1 MSPISVSPEVSRERL
16 TEWVQRFIRHPSEQT
31 DLMEADPAVLSFIS
45 ECARPLVEE
54 LGMTPRFDGMGN
66 MIVEM
71 GPAGAERRLMFMAY
85 AMTHPAASM
94 GDPFKGELIE
104 EVGGV
109 GAIRGRGVSEQKAS
123 LAAALAAVHA
133 YQSRGQGGG
142 LTFVLSTAGET
153 GRHTAAEAILGAL
166 GAAPRLGVVV
176 LGTSSQ
182 VALGNKG
189 RIDIEITVR
198 GKASHSSMPE
208 RGVNA
213 ITGAHEVL
221 NRMAAFDVGEGEHAG
236 LGRATLTSTSIA
248 SLPKAT
254 HTVQNEVRMTF
265 DRRLLPSQDPDEA
278 FARVRDALD
287 IGPPWTIEVE
297 KGPFM
302 YPCEVAEGSDLVR
315 HILVGHT
322 AAGLEAPGFMWS
334 HGALD
339 AGYLAEQGCQATMWG
354 PGSVDMWHSD
364 EESISV
370 DAVWNGA
377 NAYLGLIESYLG

>member
-1 MSPISVSPEVSRERL
+1 
-16 TEWVQRFIRHPSEQT
+16 
-31 DLMEADPAVLSFIS
+31 
-45 ECARPLVEE
+45 
-54 LGMTPRFDGMGN
+54 MTPRFDGMGN

-71 GPAGAERRLMFMAY
+71 GPADAERRLMFMAY

-94 GDPFKGELIE
+94 RDPFKGELME
-104 EVGGV
+104 ENGV
-109 GAIRGRGVSEQKAS
+109 AAIRGRGVSEQKAS

-133 YQSRGQGGG
+133 YRSRGKGGG

-153 GRHTAAEAILGAL
+153 GRHMAAETILGGL
-166 GAAPRLGVVV
+166 GAPPRLGVVV
-176 LGTSSQ
+176 LGTSNK

-189 RIDIEITVR
+189 RIDIEVTVR

-221 NRMAAFDVGEGEHAG
+221 DRMAAFEVGEEEHAG

-265 DRRLLPSQDPDEA
+265 DRRLLPGQDPDAA
-278 FARVRDALD
+278 FYRVRDALD

-302 YPCEVAEGSDLVR
+302 YPCEVAEDSELVH
-315 HILVGHT
+315 HIVSGHA

-339 AGYLAEQGCQATMWG
+339 AGYLAERGCQATMWG
-354 PGSVDMWHSD
+354 PGVVDMWHSE

-370 DAVWNGA
+370 DAVCTGA
-377 NAYLGLIESYLG
+377 NAYLGLIASYLG

>member
-1 MSPISVSPEVSRERL
+1 MAPISVSPEVPRERL
-16 TEWVQRFIRHPSEQT
+16 TEWVQRFIRHPSEQS

-45 ECARPLVEE
+45 DCARPLVEE

-71 GPAGAERRLMFMAY
+71 GPADAERRLMFMTY

-94 GDPFKGELIE
+94 RDPFKGELIE
-104 EVGGV
+104 ENGV
-109 GAIRGRGVSEQKAS
+109 AAIRGRGVSEQKAS

-133 YQSRGQGGG
+133 YRSRGKGGG

-153 GRHTAAEAILGAL
+153 GRHMAAEAILGGL
-166 GAAPRLGVVV
+166 GAPPRLGVVV

-189 RIDIEITVR
+189 RIDIEVTVR
-198 GKASHSSMPE
+198 GKAFHSSMPE

-221 NRMAAFDVGEGEHAG
+221 DRMAAFEMGEEEHAG

-265 DRRLLPSQDPDEA
+265 DRRLLPGQDPDDA
-278 FARVRDALD
+278 FERVRDVLD

-302 YPCEVAEGSDLVR
+302 YPCEVAEDSELVR
-315 HILVGHT
+315 HIVSGHA

-339 AGYLAEQGCQATMWG
+339 AGYLAERGCQATMWG

-370 DAVWNGA
+370 DAVCNGA
-377 NAYLGLIESYLG
+377 NAYLGLIASYLG

>member
-1 MSPISVSPEVSRERL
+1 MAPISVSPEVPRERL
-16 TEWVQRFIRHPSEQT
+16 TEWVQRFIRHPSEQS

-45 ECARPLVEE
+45 DCARPLVEE

-71 GPAGAERRLMFMAY
+71 GPADAERRLMFMTY

-94 GDPFKGELIE
+94 RDPFKGELIE
-104 EVGGV
+104 ENGV
-109 GAIRGRGVSEQKAS
+109 AAIRGRGVSEQKAS

-133 YQSRGQGGG
+133 YRSRGKGGG

-153 GRHTAAEAILGAL
+153 GRHMAAEAILGGL
-166 GAAPRLGVVV
+166 GAPPRLGVVV
-176 LGTSSQ
+176 LGTSNK

-189 RIDIEITVR
+189 RIDIEVTVR
-198 GKASHSSMPE
+198 GKAFHSSMPE

-221 NRMAAFDVGEGEHAG
+221 DRMAAFEMGEEEHAG

-265 DRRLLPSQDPDEA
+265 DRRLLPGQDPDDA
-278 FARVRDALD
+278 FERVRDVLD

-302 YPCEVAEGSDLVR
+302 YPCEVAEDSELVR
-315 HILVGHT
+315 HIVSGHA

-339 AGYLAEQGCQATMWG
+339 AGYLAERGCQATMWG

-370 DAVWNGA
+370 DAVCNGA
-377 NAYLGLIESYLG
+377 NAYLGLIASYLG

>member
-1 MSPISVSPEVSRERL
+1 MAPISVSPEVPRERL
-16 TEWVQRFIRHPSEQT
+16 SEWVQRFVRHPSQQT

-54 LGMTPRFDGMGN
+54 LGLTPRFDGMGN

-71 GPAGAERRLMFMAY
+71 GPADAECRLMFMAY

-94 GDPFKGELIE
+94 RDPFKGELIE
-104 EVGGV
+104 ENGV
-109 GAIRGRGVSEQKAS
+109 TAVRGRGVSEQKAS

-133 YQSRGQGGG
+133 YQSRGTGGG

-153 GRHTAAEAILGAL
+153 GRHMAAEAILGAL
-166 GAAPRLGVVV
+166 GAPPRLGVVV

-189 RIDIEITVR
+189 RIDIEVTVR
-198 GKASHSSMPE
+198 GKASHSSMPG

-213 ITGAHEVL
+213 IAGAHQVL
-221 NRMAAFDVGEGEHAG
+221 DRLAAFEVGQEEHSG
-236 LGRATLTSTSIA
+236 LGRATLTSTSLE
-248 SLPKAT
+248 SFPKAT

-265 DRRLLPSQDPDEA
+265 DRRLLPGQDPDDA

-302 YPCEVAEGSDLVR
+302 YPCEVAEDSELVR
-315 HILVGHT
+315 HILAGHA

-339 AGYLAEQGCQATMWG
+339 AGYLAERGCQATMWG

-377 NAYLGLIESYLG
+377 NAYLGLINSYLG

>member
-1 MSPISVSPEVSRERL
+1 MAPLSVSPEVPRERL

-31 DLMEADPAVLSFIS
+31 DQMEADPAVLSFIS
-45 ECARPLVEE
+45 DCARPLVEE
-54 LGMTPRFDGMGN
+54 LDMTPRFDGMGN

-71 GPAGAERRLMFMAY
+71 GPADAERRLMFMAY

-94 GDPFKGELIE
+94 RDPFKGELME
-104 EVGGV
+104 ENGV
-109 GAIRGRGVSEQKAS
+109 AAIRGRGVSEQKAS

-133 YQSRGQGGG
+133 YRSRGKGGG

-153 GRHTAAEAILGAL
+153 GRHMAAEAILGGL
-166 GAAPRLGVVV
+166 GAPPRLGVVV
-176 LGTSSQ
+176 LGTSNK

-189 RIDIEITVR
+189 RIDIEVTVR

-221 NRMAAFDVGEGEHAG
+221 DRMAAFEVGEEEHAG

-265 DRRLLPSQDPDEA
+265 DRRLLPGQDPDAA
-278 FARVRDALD
+278 FYRVRDALD

-302 YPCEVAEGSDLVR
+302 YPCEVAEDSELVH
-315 HILVGHT
+315 HIVSGHA

-339 AGYLAEQGCQATMWG
+339 AGYLAERGCQATMWG
-354 PGSVDMWHSD
+354 PGLVDMWHSE

-370 DAVWNGA
+370 DAVCNGA
-377 NAYLGLIESYLG
+377 NAYLGLIASYLG